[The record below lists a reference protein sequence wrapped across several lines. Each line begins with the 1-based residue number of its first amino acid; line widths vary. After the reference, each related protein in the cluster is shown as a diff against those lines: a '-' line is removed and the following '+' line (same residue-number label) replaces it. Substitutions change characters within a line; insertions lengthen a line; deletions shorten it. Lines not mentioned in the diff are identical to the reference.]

1 MTSIHTI
8 KTASIYAAAVLV
20 AIISSVSPLAA
31 QSKTPATRDA
41 LVTVSGM
48 ACETMCAPTLQKRLA
63 KLPDVKAVTVSA
75 EKGTAVIT
83 FAFPT
88 KVQDKEI
95 EQAVADA
102 GFKATKIEWRPRA
115 S

>member
-1 MTSIHTI
+1 MTSSRTV
-8 KTASIYAAAVLV
+8 KRGLVRAAAVLV
-20 AIISSVSPLAA
+20 AIIFSLGSLAA
-31 QSKTPATRDA
+31 QSKAPATRDA
-41 LVTVSGM
+41 LVSVSGM
-48 ACETMCAPTLQKRLA
+48 SCEAMCAPTLQKRLA
-63 KLPDVKAVTVSA
+63 KLPDVKAVVVSA

-83 FAFPT
+83 FALPT

-102 GFKATKIEWRPRA
+102 GFKATKIEWQRRA